1 MVLFGLGCSGG
12 QGGRPPSFPC
22 QHLLFSFC
30 SLEYFPSKASLFLLR
45 KKIHQLFVF
54 LFCHRYCPQIP
65 FSKWLDAV
73 WCWPPTRSSMLQSAT
88 ETTSLYRVSPLGAGR
103 ITRSS
108 KQPHLT
114 DPNSVSAPASPGSA
128 LIIFPN
134 TNATLLLVER
144 WHLLRTD
151 GSSLS
156 VSAHVISL
164 ESLIVKPT

>member
-1 MVLFGLGCSGG
+1 
-12 QGGRPPSFPC
+12 
-22 QHLLFSFC
+22 
-30 SLEYFPSKASLFLLR
+30 
-45 KKIHQLFVF
+45 
-54 LFCHRYCPQIP
+54 
-65 FSKWLDAV
+65 
-73 WCWPPTRSSMLQSAT
+73 MLPSAT
-88 ETTSLYRVSPLGAGR
+88 ETTGLYRVLPLGAGR
-103 ITRSS
+103 ITRGS

-128 LIIFPN
+128 LIIFSN